1 VTDEGSIASQTVDAF
16 LKELASDS
24 ATPGG
29 GPVAALEGAMGSAL
43 ISMVCNLT
51 IDKEGYE
58 EAQERVR
65 GILVEAE
72 QARTAFLELA
82 DRDAHAFDGVMEA
95 FKMPK
100 ETDTEKAARSQAI
113 QRGYEDAARPPLE
126 IAKLAATQMEFA
138 HEITEIGNAQ
148 AASDGACAAQALA
161 ASVWSATFNVEINA
175 ASLKDPA
182 KAQAFKDEVSML
194 RANAAALLDAAN
206 ATFAGRM
213 G

>member
-1 VTDEGSIASQTVDAF
+1 VTDDTGIAGQTVERF
-16 LKELASDS
+16 LQELASD
-24 ATPGG
+24 APTPGG
-29 GPVAALEGAMGSAL
+29 GPVAALEGAMGAAL

-51 IDKEGYE
+51 IDKAGYE

-72 QARTAFLELA
+72 QARASFLELA

-100 ETDTEKAARSQAI
+100 ETDAEKAARSQAI
-113 QRGYEDAARPPLE
+113 QRGYEEAARPPLE
-126 IAKLAATQMEFA
+126 IGKLAVTQMEFA

-175 ASLKDPA
+175 AALKDPA
-182 KAQAFKDEVSML
+182 KAQAFRDEVSMI

-206 ATFAGRM
+206 ATFASRLG
-213 G
+213 

>member
-1 VTDEGSIASQTVDAF
+1 VTDDGSIAGQTVDAF

-51 IDKEGYE
+51 IDKRGYE

-65 GILVEAE
+65 GILVEAD
-72 QARTAFLELA
+72 QARAAFLELA
-82 DRDAHAFDGVMEA
+82 DRDAHAFDAVMEA

-100 ETDTEKAARSQAI
+100 ETDAEKAARAQAI

-138 HEITEIGNAQ
+138 QEVTEIGNAQ

-161 ASVWSATFNVEINA
+161 GSVWSATFNVEINA
-175 ASLKDPA
+175 AALKDPA
-182 KAQAFKDEVSML
+182 KAQAFRDEVSML

-206 ATFAGRM
+206 ATFATRLG
-213 G
+213 

>member
-1 VTDEGSIASQTVDAF
+1 VTDDTSIAGQAVERF
-16 LKELASDS
+16 LQELASDS

-29 GPVAALEGAMGSAL
+29 GPVAALEGAMGAAL

-51 IDKEGYE
+51 IDKDGYE

-72 QARTAFLELA
+72 AARGTLLELA

-100 ETDTEKAARSQAI
+100 ETDAEKAERSQAI
-113 QRGYEDAARPPLE
+113 QRGYEEAARPPLE
-126 IAKLAATQMEFA
+126 IAKVAATLMEFA
-138 HEITEIGNAQ
+138 NEVTEIGNAQ

-161 ASVWSATFNVEINA
+161 ASVWSATYNVEINA
-175 ASLKDPA
+175 AALKDQS
-182 KAQAFKDEVSML
+182 KARALHDEVSML

-206 ATFAGRM
+206 ATFANRVG
-213 G
+213 